1 MHTTARILLVSLV
14 ALAGCSRSAAVA
26 PTMTPMVAHVAPPTT
41 THAQLAAHRDQL
53 RAQMRLQLIEWLG
66 EYAEAATYPTDA
78 NGWPLSVFRDAN
90 GVRCPMAELIY
101 RSGHAELVEAVVA
114 SNNALRLA
122 DVQDGPLAAW
132 MAESGLTRDE
142 IIMVQGAANIP
153 MMVDSRSL
161 DQVQI
166 ATATGRV
173 HGRLDTA
180 AVALRDHTPDSLAAL
195 AAPATLDRDHTT
207 ARR

>member
-14 ALAGCSRSAAVA
+14 AVAGCSHAAAVA
-26 PTMTPMVAHVAPPTT
+26 PTMTPTVAHVAPPTT
-41 THAQLAAHRDQL
+41 SHAQLAAHRAEM
-53 RAQMRLQLIEWLG
+53 RAQLIEWLG
-66 EYAEAATYPTDA
+66 EYAEAGTYPTDA

-153 MMVDSRSL
+153 MMVDRRPL
-161 DQVQI
+161 EQVQI
-166 ATATGRV
+166 AAATGRV

-195 AAPATLDRDHTT
+195 AAAATRDHTT